1 MEPEWLVI
9 PTIQDNYELIS
20 HPNNVQTK
28 EVIPIP
34 RPRPIHKPPTKP
46 PTFKLRPRAIINKQ
60 PNSSK

>member
-1 MEPEWLVI
+1 MEPDWLVI
-9 PTIQDNYELIS
+9 PTIQDNYELIV

-46 PTFKLRPRAIINKQ
+46 PTFKLGSRAIINKQ

>member
-1 MEPEWLVI
+1 MEPDWLVI
-9 PTIQDNYELIS
+9 PTIQDNYELID
-20 HPNNVQTK
+20 NVLTK

-46 PTFKLRPRAIINKQ
+46 PTFKLGSRAIINKQ